1 MKRVICWES
10 EDGVLHRT
18 KELCAAADAE
28 IVLSK
33 TITECTANGIFM
45 QEEFMQVIKTDAVTR
60 KAISHMFTSKTD
72 TVEEMPIQEI
82 ED

>member
-18 KELCAAADAE
+18 KESCAAADAE

-45 QEEFMQVIKTDAVTR
+45 QEEFMQVIKTDAATR

-72 TVEEMPIQEI
+72 AVEETPIQEI